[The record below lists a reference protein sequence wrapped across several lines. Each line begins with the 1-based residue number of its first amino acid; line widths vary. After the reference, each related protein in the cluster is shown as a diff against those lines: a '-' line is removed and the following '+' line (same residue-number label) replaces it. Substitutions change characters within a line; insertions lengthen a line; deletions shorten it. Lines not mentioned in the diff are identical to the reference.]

1 MENWLTKRARLTPAR
16 VAVSAG
22 QQQLTF
28 AEVASKAAGI
38 AGKIASLQGVQ
49 RHNRIALL
57 TRNNINGYLVI
68 MALQQLGQTIVFI
81 NRRLSVAEINYQLS
95 DADVDIVLTDDAYN
109 QKLCVQQQV
118 KFSDLPS
125 GEPITPVNDYPDD
138 FVTSIM
144 YTSGTTNHPKGV
156 MQTYQNHFMSAMGS
170 ALNLGLTANDAWLAV
185 VPMFHISGFS
195 ILMRSLLYG
204 MRVVLVEKFDA
215 AKIND
220 LLIND
225 TITTMSV
232 VPVMLKTLLAELPD
246 DVNYNKQFRAMLLGG
261 GPTDKQTLQQ
271 AQAHQL
277 PIIQSYGMT
286 ETASQVVALA
296 PEDIQAKS
304 GSVGKPLFPVSID
317 IRDAHGQSTSVGNI
331 WIQTPTLTPGYLNQ
345 PEQLKK
351 NMSSGWFNTEDFGFF
366 DTDGFLYIQGRQG
379 DMISSGGE
387 NIFPDEVESV
397 YAKMPGL
404 ENIVV
409 IGVPDEKWGAIPVAV
424 VSGTHLS
431 LAALRDYGRERLAHY
446 KVPKQ
451 FYRAKTWY
459 RTASGKVQRHR
470 FAQVLTELPALK

>member
-16 VAVSAG
+16 VAVTDG
-22 QQQLTF
+22 QKQMTF
-28 AEVASKAAGI
+28 SEVAQAATIMAGRI
-38 AGKIASLQGVQ
+38 AALKST
-49 RHNRIALL
+49 RTHDRIALL
-57 TRNNINGYLVI
+57 MVNNISGYLVI
-68 MALQQLGQTIVFI
+68 MALQQLGKTIVFI

-95 DADVDIVLTDDAYN
+95 DADIDILLTDDAYK
-109 QKLCVQQQV
+109 QKLFVQQQV

-170 ALNLGLTANDAWLAV
+170 ALNLGLTATDAWLAV
-185 VPMFHISGFS
+185 VPIFHISGFS

-204 MRVVLVEKFDA
+204 MRVVLVEKFEA
-215 AKIND
+215 SKIND
-220 LLIND
+220 WLIHD

-246 DVNYNKQFRAMLLGG
+246 DVNYNDHFRAMLLGG
-261 GPTDKQTLQQ
+261 GPTDQQTLQQ
-271 AQAHQL
+271 AQAHHL

-286 ETASQVVALA
+286 ETSSQVVALA
-296 PEDIQAKS
+296 PEDIQSKL
-304 GSVGKPLFPVSID
+304 GSVGKPLFPVTVD
-317 IRDAHGQSTSVGNI
+317 IRDDQGQSTSVGNI
-331 WIQTPTLTPGYLNQ
+331 WLKTPTLTPGYLNH
-345 PEQLKK
+345 PKQL
-351 NMSSGWFNTEDFGFF
+351 NHQVSSGWFNTEDFGYF

>member
-1 MENWLTKRARLTPAR
+1 MENWLTKRARLTPTR
-16 VAVSAG
+16 VAVTDG
-22 QQQLTF
+22 QKQMTF
-28 AEVASKAAGI
+28 SEVAQAAAAMAGRI
-38 AGKIASLQGVQ
+38 AMLKSAQN
-49 RHNRIALL
+49 HDRIALL
-57 TRNNINGYLVI
+57 MVNNLSGYLVI
-68 MALQQLGQTIVFI
+68 MALQQLGKTIVFI

-95 DADVDIVLTDDAYN
+95 DADVDIVLTDDHYE
-109 QKLCVQQQV
+109 QKLVVQQQV
-118 KFSDLPS
+118 KFSDLPI
-125 GEPITPVNDYPDD
+125 GKPVTPTSDYPDD

-144 YTSGTTNHPKGV
+144 YTSGTTSHPKGV

-170 ALNLGLTANDAWLAV
+170 ALNLGLTANDAWLTV
-185 VPMFHISGFS
+185 VPIFHISGFS

-204 MRVVLVEKFDA
+204 MRVVLVEKFNA
-215 AKIND
+215 SKIND
-220 LLIND
+220 WLIHD

-246 DVNYNKQFRAMLLGG
+246 GVNYNDHFRTMLLGG

-271 AQAHQL
+271 AQAHHL

-286 ETASQVVALA
+286 ETASQIVALA
-296 PEDIQAKS
+296 PEDIQEKL
-304 GSVGKPLFPVSID
+304 GSVGKPLFPVTVD
-317 IRDAHGQSTSVGNI
+317 IRDDQGQSTAVGNI
-331 WIQTPTLTPGYLNQ
+331 WVKTPTLTPGYLNQ
-345 PEQLKK
+345 PDQLNK
-351 NMSSGWFNTEDFGFF
+351 NMSSGWFNTEDFGYF

-431 LAALRDYGRERLAHY
+431 MADLRTYGRERLAHY
-446 KVPKQ
+446 KVPKH

-470 FAQVLTELPALK
+470 FAQALTELQALK